1 MMNKQRNLLV
11 VSGPSGAGKDT
22 VVGRMMER
30 HPEIE
35 ISVSATTRA
44 PRQGEQDGVNYYYM
58 TNEQF
63 EQKIEQ
69 CEMLEYVKYCDKY
82 YGTPKSEVDK
92 RLDAGIPVVLVIE
105 VIGAGNIKK
114 MYPEST
120 LVFVAP
126 PSMEELRSRLC
137 GRGTETPE
145 KIECRMKRAQ
155 EEMQYADAYDFQVV
169 NDSIDECAEEIYAI
183 LKKRRSE

>member
-1 MMNKQRNLLV
+1 MNKQRNLIV

-22 VVGRMMER
+22 VVSRMMER

-35 ISVSATTRA
+35 ISVSATTRS
-44 PRQGEQDGVNYYYM
+44 PRPGEEDGVNYYYL

-63 EQKIEQ
+63 EQKINQ
-69 CEMLEYVKYCDKY
+69 GEMLEYVNYCGKY

-92 RLDAGIPVVLVIE
+92 RLDAGIPIVLVIE

-120 LVFVAP
+120 LVFVTP
-126 PSMEELRSRLC
+126 PSMDELRARLC

-145 KIECRMKRAQ
+145 KIECRMHRAE
-155 EEMQYADAYDFQVV
+155 EEMQYADAYDFRVI
-169 NDSIDECAEEIYAI
+169 NDDIDTCAEEIYTI
-183 LKKRRSE
+183 LKKRREE

>member
-22 VVGRMMER
+22 VVSRMRER

-44 PRQGEQDGVNYYYM
+44 PRPGEQDGVNYYYM
-58 TNEQF
+58 TKEQF
-63 EQKIEQ
+63 ESKIEQ
-69 CEMLEYVKYCDKY
+69 CEMLEHVQYCDKY

-105 VIGAGNIKK
+105 VIGAANIKK

-120 LVFVAP
+120 LVFIAP
-126 PSMEELRSRLC
+126 PSMQELRSRLC
-137 GRGTETPE
+137 QRGTETAE
-145 KIECRMKRAQ
+145 KIECRMKCAQ
-155 EEMQYADAYDFQVV
+155 EEMKHAQEYDFRVV
-169 NDSIDECAEEIYAI
+169 NENVDECAEEIYAI
-183 LKKRRSE
+183 LNQRRGE